1 MRLHQFVIGF
11 LLLVA
16 LAACGR
22 ATNTTAPAPTPA
34 ATAGVPTALPEPT
47 GAPTVAPEPT
57 VAPTAAPTAMPTTL
71 SIAEVL
77 VTYHKTGGIMGMD
90 ELLTVGGDG
99 SLTLQARKEARKT
112 GQADAAQ
119 IAELTR
125 LLGGP
130 EFAALAPRY
139 EILGA
144 DMFVYEISVPG
155 RAQPVVTMDGAE
167 NPTVLTEVLGLLEQL
182 RKSVR

>member
-1 MRLHQFVIGF
+1 
-11 LLLVA
+11 
-16 LAACGR
+16 
-22 ATNTTAPAPTPA
+22 
-34 ATAGVPTALPEPT
+34 
-47 GAPTVAPEPT
+47 
-57 VAPTAAPTAMPTTL
+57 MPTTP

-125 LLGGP
+125 LLDGP

>member
-47 GAPTVAPEPT
+47 GAPVPT
-57 VAPTAAPTAMPTTL
+57 GVPTAVPEPTAMPTTPP
-71 SIAEVL
+71 IANVL

-167 NPTVLTEVLGLLEQL
+167 NPAVLTEMLGLLEQL